1 MRVLSILVGLTM
13 WGGVPAQVILTE
25 VMFDPAG
32 PEASDEFVEIYNPG
46 SEPVDL
52 SGWQI
57 GDGVGYDF
65 LTEVAGN
72 GFILHPQQYAVIL
85 DLNYFLDSSSTYN
98 ALIPPEALIL
108 TIDGTTLGSGGLSNS
123 TAETITLVNAAL
135 DTVQRYLYSI
145 GNTPGYSDEKI
156 ELLEDNSP
164 ANWGDS
170 RRLHGTP
177 GSRNTLTRP
186 AFDLAITRFEL
197 LNTTLLAGGNAPF
210 EVVLKNLGRVVIGDF
225 RWETFYDWNHNQW
238 PDEDEIQDITLY
250 SAFLQP
256 DDSLEIA
263 DEFRNI
269 PFGEVPFGV
278 AVRFDNDGDSSNNVM
293 VKSALVDNP
302 AGVGLVI
309 NEIMFEPRTGL
320 AEWVELYNRSSAAVN
335 LRFIYFADARDTIS
349 ISAGDDFLP
358 PGEYI
363 VLGRDPAIAG
373 QYPVAPEQLRVRSG
387 FPALN
392 NDFDDLRLLGPTFIT
407 YDRVNYARDWYGRA
421 VEPGTSLEKLNPAFN
436 GQIKQNWAAS
446 VAPGG
451 STPGRENSVLISV
464 LPAQGQLEITPNPF
478 SPDGDGREDFTA
490 IHVQLPVE
498 TAFINLRIFDTR
510 GRLIRRLANGEPAAS
525 RGQFVWDGKDE
536 QGRIARI
543 GAYICLVEGLN
554 TERQV
559 HSELKK
565 VIILVKK

>member
-1 MRVLSILVGLTM
+1 MQVLSILVGLTIFS
-13 WGGVPAQVILTE
+13 GASAQVILTE

-57 GDGVGYDF
+57 GDG
-65 LTEVAGN
+65 T
-72 GFILHPQQYAVIL
+72 GFDNLAETPGSGLILQAQQYAVIL
-85 DLNYFLDSSSTYN
+85 DLDYFLDSSSTYN

-108 TIDGTTLGSGGLSNS
+108 TIEGTTLGSGGLSNS
-123 TAETITLVNAAL
+123 TAETVMLLNAAQ

-156 ELLEDNSP
+156 ELAEDNSP

-186 AFDLAITRFEL
+186 VFDLAITRFEL
-197 LNTTLLAGGNAPF
+197 LGTALAAGGNAPF
-210 EVVLKNLGRVVIGDF
+210 EMVIKNLGRVVIGDF
-225 RWETFYDWNHNQW
+225 RWETFYDWNHNRL
-238 PDEDEIQDITLY
+238 PDEDEIQGITLY

-263 DEFRNI
+263 EEFRNI

-278 AVRFDNDGDSSNNVM
+278 AVWVNADEDSGNNVM
-293 VKSALVDNP
+293 VTSALVDNP

-309 NEIMFEPRTGL
+309 NEIMFEPETGL
-320 AEWVELYNRSSAAVN
+320 AEWVELYNRGSEPFN
-335 LRFIYFADARDTIS
+335 LRYLFFADARDTIAV
-349 ISAGDDFLP
+349 SAGDDFLE
-358 PGEYI
+358 PGGFI
-363 VLGRDPAIAG
+363 VLGGDSAIAG
-373 QYPVAPEQLRVRSG
+373 QYPVAPEQLRVSPR

-392 NDFDDLRLLGPTFIT
+392 NDVDDLRLLGPTFIT
-407 YDRVNYARDWYGRA
+407 YDRVNYSEDWYGRE

-446 VAPGG
+446 AAPGG
-451 STPGRENSVLISV
+451 STPGRENSLLITA
-464 LPAQGQLEITPNPF
+464 LPAQGQLQITPNPF
-478 SPDGDGREDFTA
+478 SPDGDGVDDFAA
-490 IHVQLPVE
+490 IYVQLPVE

-510 GRLIRRLANGEPAAS
+510 GRMIRRLADGEPAAS

-543 GAYICLVEGLN
+543 GAYVCLLEGLN
-554 TERQV
+554 AERQV
-559 HSELKK
+559 HIGLKK

>member
-1 MRVLSILVGLTM
+1 MRVFSILIGLTI
-13 WGGVPAQVILTE
+13 WGGAPAQVILTE

-32 PEASDEFVEIYNPG
+32 PEASDEFVEIYNLG

-65 LTEVAGN
+65 LAEVAGH

-123 TAETITLVNAAL
+123 TAETIILINAAL
-135 DTVQRYLYSI
+135 DTLQRYLYSI
-145 GNTPGYSDEKI
+145 GNIPGRSDEKI
-156 ELLEDNSP
+156 ELSEDNSP

-170 RRLHGTP
+170 RHLHGTP

-186 AFDLAITRFEL
+186 NLDLAITRFEL
-197 LNTTLLAGGNAPF
+197 LNNTLMAGANAPF
-210 EVVLKNLGRVVIGDF
+210 ELVIKNLGRVVIGDF
-225 RWETFYDWNHNQW
+225 RWETFYDWSHNRW
-238 PDEDEIQDITLY
+238 PEEDEIQDV
-250 SAFLQP
+250 FLFSGLLPP

-263 DEFRNI
+263 EEFRNL
-269 PFGEVPFGV
+269 PFGEIPFGV
-278 AVRFDNDGDSSNNVM
+278 AVRFNGDGDSSNNVM

-320 AEWVELYNRSSAAVN
+320 AEWVELYNNGGEAIN
-335 LRFIYFADARDTIS
+335 LRYLFFADARDTTS
-349 ISAGDDFLP
+349 ISTGDDFLK
-358 PGEYI
+358 PGEYM
-363 VLGRDPAIAG
+363 VLGRDSAIAG
-373 QYPVAPEQLRVRSG
+373 QYPLAPEQLRVRSG
-387 FPALN
+387 FPTLN

-407 YDRVNYARDWYGRA
+407 YDRVNYSRDWYGRA

-446 VAPGG
+446 AASVG
-451 STPGRENSVLISV
+451 STPGKENSLLITT
-464 LPAQGQLEITPNPF
+464 LPLHGQLKITPNPF
-478 SPDGDGREDFTA
+478 SPDGDGREDFAA
-490 IHVQLPVE
+490 IHFQLPGE

-510 GRLIRRLANGEPAAS
+510 GRLIRRLADGDPAGN
-525 RGQFVWDGKDE
+525 RGQFVWDGKDDQE
-536 QGRIARI
+536 RIARI
-543 GAYICLVEGLN
+543 GAYICLLEGLN
-554 TERQV
+554 TERRVQT
-559 HSELKK
+559 ELKK